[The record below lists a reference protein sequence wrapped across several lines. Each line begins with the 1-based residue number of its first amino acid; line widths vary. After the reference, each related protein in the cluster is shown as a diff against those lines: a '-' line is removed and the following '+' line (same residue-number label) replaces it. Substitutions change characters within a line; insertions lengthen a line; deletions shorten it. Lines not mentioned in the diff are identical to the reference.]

1 MSEDVYAKTLVIT
14 LSTPFL
20 RFDQQRADLL
30 LMSLVMNELGLRLK
44 SPLSAIL
51 PRLADMVKLVWSGP
65 WRSKFVLAGMAA
77 GYLATA
83 AIVYRYFIQPIHQAP
98 GTIAA
103 FLCRLVFDAQACVQA
118 PFWYFAHTALPR
130 RVRQPVMA
138 VGF

>member
-1 MSEDVYAKTLVIT
+1 
-14 LSTPFL
+14 
-20 RFDQQRADLL
+20 
-30 LMSLVMNELGLRLK
+30 
-44 SPLSAIL
+44 
-51 PRLADMVKLVWSGP
+51 MVKLVWSGP
-65 WRSKFVLAGMAA
+65 WRSKFVLAEMAA

-103 FLCRLVFDAQACVQA
+103 FLCRLVFDAQSCVQA

-138 VGF
+138 VGFWRCPRATR